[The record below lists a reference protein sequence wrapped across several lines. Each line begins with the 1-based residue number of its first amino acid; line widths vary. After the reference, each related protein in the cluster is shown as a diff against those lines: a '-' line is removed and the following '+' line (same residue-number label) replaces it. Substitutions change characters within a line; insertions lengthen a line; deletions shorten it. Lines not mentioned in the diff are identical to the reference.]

1 MSIFASIFIREI
13 GLKLPFFN
21 GSLYGLSIIVIL
33 ASYNKLNN
41 VLYLLISHNILKS
54 IGTTSSLKIVTSLAY
69 SRLSQNLTLLPPR
82 ILPRVELSSLVHCI
96 VQPLQL
102 FPFMILLPTVRK
114 LNYSRDDTL
123 SCHSSPAA
131 SSRLQGC
138 IGRNGTHPSHFI
150 STFAIKHLSFDQEI
164 D

>member
-54 IGTTSSLKIVTSLAY
+54 IGPRSSFLMHVHDLPGKKQQARIFCGKALLLTQEQERKSAAERGREEERERRRETQREGQRAEEESRGKDEEKETKRGSARTPSLL
-69 SRLSQNLTLLPPR
+69 RR
-82 ILPRVELSSLVHCI
+82 I
-96 VQPLQL
+96 
-102 FPFMILLPTVRK
+102 ILL
-114 LNYSRDDTL
+114 L
-123 SCHSSPAA
+123 
-131 SSRLQGC
+131 
-138 IGRNGTHPSHFI
+138 GRVTP
-150 STFAIKHLSFDQEI
+150 
-164 D
+164 